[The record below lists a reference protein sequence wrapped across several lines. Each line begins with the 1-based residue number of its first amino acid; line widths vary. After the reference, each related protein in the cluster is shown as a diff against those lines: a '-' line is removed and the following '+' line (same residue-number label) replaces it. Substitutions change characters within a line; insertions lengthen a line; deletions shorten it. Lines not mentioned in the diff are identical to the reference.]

1 MRLSKTRNGVE
12 RHATMRDII
21 EKVPIPT
28 AGVALALTA
37 LGNLLQPAYEG
48 IHILCGAVALFLLWL
63 MCVRIPTVGDV
74 PVIPTTEAATEED

>member
-1 MRLSKTRNGVE
+1 MRLSKSKDGIE
-12 RHATMRDII
+12 RHVTMRDII

-48 IHILCGAVALFLLWL
+48 IHIL
-63 MCVRIPTVGDV
+63 
-74 PVIPTTEAATEED
+74 